1 MTSVPSSLPSSS
13 TRWSAESPP
22 PPQAAACVAA
32 SIRFQSVIKRY
43 PGMAAGA
50 PPALDGANFDI
61 EPGAFVYLTGP
72 SGPARALSFRL
83 IAAIERPSGGAV
95 LVNKQNVGALSRASV
110 PYLRRNLGLVLQ
122 DAHLLADRSVFDN
135 VLLPLAVAG
144 VEPREAGRR
153 VRAALDKVGMAD
165 REQALPAS
173 LSGGE
178 QQRVCIARAVVARP
192 SLLLADEPTAS
203 LDAANARRGAR
214 TLCRFPCGGG
224 DGAARDHDEALMAR
238 HRAGDWRSIAGA
250 SWRRRRRHER
260 MAARASSGRPAPLG

>member
-1 MTSVPSSLPSSS
+1 
-13 TRWSAESPP
+13 
-22 PPQAAACVAA
+22 VAA

-43 PGMAAGA
+43 PGTAAGA

-72 SGPARALSFRL
+72 SGAGKSTVFRL
-83 IAAIERPSGGAV
+83 IAAIERPSGGVV
-95 LVNKQNVGALSRASV
+95 LVNQQNVGALSRASV

-165 REQALPAS
+165 RELALPAS

-192 SLLLADEPTAS
+192 SLLLADEPTAN
-203 LDAANARRGAR
+203 LDAANADRV
-214 TLCRFPCGGG
+214 LELF
-224 DGAARDHDEALMAR
+224 AAFHAVGVTVLLATHDEALMAR
-238 HRAGDWRSIAGA
+238 HPG
-250 SWRRRRRHER
+250 RRLALDRGRVVSAE
-260 MAARASSGRPAPLG
+260 AAA